1 MATSAQLQEP
11 LGVAIDSSGDLY
23 IADSGNNTIRK
34 VEKSTGIIS
43 TVVGTGTADY
53 SGDGGAATLAQLNFP
68 EKVAFDSN
76 ENMYIADHYNQRIRK
91 VDKLTGIISTVAGT
105 GTADYSG
112 DGGAATSAHLSF
124 PSGVAFDSDDNLYI
138 AENGSNTI
146 RKVDNSTGII
156 STVAGTG
163 GTGFTEDGQP
173 AILTTMSNVTD
184 VAVDSSGNVYIADT
198 TNHRTRKVDRLT
210 GIMGTV
216 AGTGEAGYSGD
227 GGAATSAQLFYPNGV
242 AVDRND
248 NVYIADSSNNRIRKV
263 GLSRDAS
270 LSNLTL
276 SSGTLSPAFVPG
288 EKSYTASVPN
298 SVSSI
303 TVTPT
308 VSDSSSAV
316 TVNGTPVTSGS
327 ASGAIDLNVGSNNTI
342 TVNVRTQDGTSAQ
355 TYTVTVER
363 KPAATI
369 ELTAIAGN
377 GQVTLNWGS
386 VSEAVEYHIYQGT
399 ATGLYGPTPIAT
411 VGGATNSYTALELT
425 NGTTYYFAVQ
435 ASNATGSIGYSKEVS
450 AIPQKGNTTVAATD
464 LTIGTDAPATGA
476 TQADGTNTFKH
487 ATAVVTWSSGGAYA
501 PASGTYLSGI
511 AYKTK
516 YVLTADTGYVFDAT
530 ANAYGKNG
538 AQDLSGRITHLG
550 AGTFTA
556 TVSSTVKTND
566 TLTIIVTW
574 PGTALRTVAATDLT
588 IGTDAPV
595 TGATQADGTNT
606 FKHATAAVTW
616 SSGGAYAPASG
627 TYLAGIAYKTKYVL
641 TAAEGYTFDAAANAY
656 GKNGAQDLSGRIT
669 NLGAGTFTATVS
681 STSTTNDTLT
691 IIASWPATFQ
701 NLVKVNL
708 DNTTYFQAYYNG
720 AIIPG
725 QGVNIAGGS
734 DFGIELANN
743 SVSPS
748 QLKPVVVKSVT
759 AVDDKGNNVLV
770 NLTPDTT
777 HSAWGLNLN
786 IKGNSAQTNRTV
798 TITVKTEAAYSIDK
812 SFLTSFTGIAAYTD
826 SSRNVYPNQY
836 NATQYFTA
844 GDKLTLSLS
853 SNAVI
858 PNGVQLIG
866 TKTSKV
872 VELTNT
878 LFDTNNYKY
887 QYTFTMPNEPVSVV
901 VKSSTN
907 ANAPHNINVRQTI
920 DNVIHPTL
928 SGGSTFVQ
936 ATASTPASAKAGE
949 KVTIFPGS
957 YSTKFY
963 SITGVDVRSALF
975 NEVVPVTKNDNGSYS
990 FVMPYTDA
998 NVTVNIVANPFISI
1012 TTTAKNNSSAQ
1023 ITSDTKNYYP
1033 GDRVSFQITNT
1044 DPHKTLSAVRFIRT
1058 SDNTVISTLDKSS
1071 HAFDSSISD
1080 SYVIYPSGRQ
1090 VSSNEGVT
1098 IVAEFND
1105 YAGIPVYK
1113 GTQNTKTEAQFSAY
1127 PANVLKNQPFTFKFT
1142 VPDDS
1147 NNTHTPQI
1155 KVTNSDGTASYI
1167 DSIYES
1173 TDSQNQNIS
1182 TYKAD
1187 LSSLKTNP
1195 QSITLVDKIKSA
1207 NKGRLIQALS
1217 ANSKLPGLFTTIVVN
1232 GTNMNSTNGDQAVY
1246 IGTSSN
1252 PTQQATLS
1260 NKTSTSFEIKV
1271 PSNMLPKDKNV
1282 TYYISANGVQKSLTI
1297 QTEQELSHKTF
1308 GVLAVVSSNQSHS
1321 VIIGADD
1328 TDINQQLG
1336 SRKSILTMKGKFVV
1350 TGREYQFS
1358 DTTMINSVV
1367 SSYMEREGKL
1377 KVTDS
1382 GNGNVT
1388 VDAKNVSM
1396 AAGGMTFMRGNS
1408 KIELKKGIEYDIEEY
1423 QKGDTGDWKFPN
1435 NQNIKIDNVDVNL
1448 GGLAVIDSGS
1458 TAKITGALLIGK
1470 NFMFEGKVFVGIM
1483 APGGQE
1489 FGLSLNIDRLQYGLN
1504 EQGRLVYK
1512 GLQAGG
1518 AITPPSDFYE
1528 KLLPGFKLNNRVSIE
1543 GSIDTFEKVYG
1554 LGFDLDTKLA
1564 KIAASGVLKRI
1575 DGTFLP
1581 NKVKLI
1587 VGSEAGLPILPTVIL
1602 SKVGGGVDGLA
1613 DYITKNYKGIPPIVF
1628 MLNGQLDV
1636 GPPGVPADKKP
1647 LHFNNLELVLGPSM
1661 VQLTGMPNLLGID
1674 LFKSFRAGLY
1684 RDMDKVSFQVDLDAN
1699 ILKNFEV
1706 ILAQGKANVTSY
1718 SDPKRKTDF
1727 YGLLQG
1733 TVQIPKITLARTWF
1747 GNITAGPLTLRQMG
1761 VGLSNSNAFATF
1773 SILGFGLKA
1782 DYSFGSR
1789 SVSVSRSL
1797 LASSQMD
1804 NKQTYYDEDGNF
1816 AGEMQ
1821 SFSNIKVVAT
1831 SPSQAAGRMLMAA
1844 SSGVSDQPTI
1854 KTNDASTIH
1863 TITFPTGLTQDYA
1876 VTVTGSTYDFSIT
1889 DPEGHPYA
1897 ITFPKTLSDGSI
1909 YYDDPNAN
1917 AAFLSDDTIMFKL
1930 GHQAGDWTISSAS
1943 GQPFASAVLNIIPI
1957 PQTDSAVLDSKTKTV
1972 NWTLKG
1978 LDTVN
1983 ETYQVQVHLSTDNGD
1998 DKANLSPGV
2007 LIHTINVDPAQ
2018 VVNGGI
2024 SGSYVFSQSDLSHLQ
2039 SGSYYPRIALIG
2051 IPKDNKDKNI
2061 PYSSMNAK
2069 QALVTTNPL
2078 APGDVSSVSVSAGG
2092 GGTLKA
2098 KWNEVPGADGYLVN
2112 LFDDQGRAVMSPLS
2126 YTDEIGSDGKATDNQ
2141 IPHAGVPISYSISP
2155 DYAVDGAFSVDF
2167 SGMTPGSSYKIMVSP
2182 FSYADK
2188 TDTSSVQFYGNP
2200 TVSNVAFVPVPRNP
2214 VLNVTS
2220 SNGNVAID
2228 EEAGNLLYVNGNFNL
2243 DILSTFLNQKD
2254 GTNVNLDS
2262 KITVLQSDG
2271 TINSETSK
2279 PNFNK
2284 IYSSA
2289 DYESTISVPVAVSDT
2304 NRSSIIKIVAENQD
2318 GDKSSYSLVVHYNND
2333 APALFVNADSKGTIV
2348 TDQNGNYQIQ
2358 GSTQPF
2364 ITVRDNFGNQ
2374 VKADERGNFTIKGTL
2389 NTGLQAYSTIT
2400 VTDSFGNS
2408 AQDDVIISGATKD
2421 SGGSSSPPAG
2431 SNNSTS
2437 NPASQDSGAT
2447 KPASPKDDTKTDDK
2461 TPSSGVVKSIFKD
2474 VHLEA
2479 PWAEQAIEKAYALGL
2494 VNGRSV
2500 DIFDPNSNTK
2510 RREAITILAR
2520 AKKLTLGLPADLN
2533 KAALHFAD
2541 WDSVPEWSKPS
2552 IAAAYVN
2559 GLISGSKVNGKFYV
2573 NSNSNITRAE
2583 LAVLI
2588 QNAFKLKS
2596 DMNNVKTFSDDIPS
2610 WASES
2615 IAALSSNKAVSGYP
2629 DGTFKPSANATRAE
2643 MVVML
2648 INVIKPE

>member
-11 LGVAIDSSGDLY
+11 MGVAIDSSGDLY
-23 IADSGNNTIRK
+23 ITDSGNNTVRK
-34 VEKSTGIIS
+34 VEQSTGIIS
-43 TVVGTGTADY
+43 TVVGTGTVGY
-53 SGDGGAATLAQLNFP
+53 SGDGGAATLAELNFP
-68 EKVAFDSN
+68 EKLAFDSN
-76 ENMYIADHYNQRIRK
+76 GNMYIADHYNQRIRK

-105 GTADYSG
+105 GIADYSG

-342 TVNVRTQDGTSAQ
+342 TVNVKTQDGTSKQ
-355 TYTVTVER
+355 TYIVTVER
-363 KPAATI
+363 KPAAPI
-369 ELTAIAGN
+369 ELTATAGN
-377 GQVTLNWGS
+377 GQVMLNWSS
-386 VSEAVEYHIYQGT
+386 VPEAAEYHIYQGT
-399 ATGLYGPTPIAT
+399 TTGHYGPIPIAT
-411 VGGATNSYTALELT
+411 VSGATNSYKAVELT

-435 ASNATGSIGYSKEVS
+435 ASNATGAIGYSNEVS
-450 AIPQKGNTTVAATD
+450 ALPQKGTT
-464 LTIGTDAPATGA
+464 
-476 TQADGTNTFKH
+476 
-487 ATAVVTWSSGGAYA
+487 
-501 PASGTYLSGI
+501 
-511 AYKTK
+511 
-516 YVLTADTGYVFDAT
+516 
-530 ANAYGKNG
+530 
-538 AQDLSGRITHLG
+538 
-550 AGTFTA
+550 
-556 TVSSTVKTND
+556 
-566 TLTIIVTW
+566 
-574 PGTALRTVAATDLT
+574 TVAATDLT

-606 FKHATAAVTW
+606 FNHATAAVTW

-627 TYLAGIAYKTKYVL
+627 TYLSGTAYKTKYVL
-641 TAAEGYTFDAAANAY
+641 TVDTGYVFDATANAY
-656 GKNGAQDLSGRIT
+656 GKNGVQDLTSRIT

-681 STSTTNDTLT
+681 STVKTNDTLT
-691 IIASWPATFQ
+691 IVTTWPATFQ

-708 DNTTYFQAYYNG
+708 DNTTFFQAYYNG
-720 AIIPG
+720 ATIPA
-725 QGVNIAGGS
+725 QGANIAGGD
-734 DFGIELANN
+734 DFGIELANT

-748 QLKPVVVKSVT
+748 QLKPVVVKSIT

-777 HSAWGLNLN
+777 HSAWGLKLN
-786 IKGNSAQTNRTV
+786 IKGNSAQTSRTV
-798 TITVKTEAAYSIDK
+798 TITVRTDAAYLIDK
-812 SFLTSFTGIAAYTD
+812 SFLTSFTGTAAYTD

-836 NATQYFTA
+836 NAAQYFTA

-858 PNGVQLIG
+858 PNGVQLVG
-866 TKTSKV
+866 TKTSKL

-878 LFDTNNYKY
+878 LFDTTNYKF

-936 ATASTPASAKAGE
+936 ATASAPASAKAGE
-949 KVTIFPGS
+949 KVTINPGS
-957 YSTKFY
+957 YNTKFY
-963 SITGVDVRSALF
+963 SITGIDVRSALF
-975 NEVVPVTKNDNGSYS
+975 NEVVPVTKNANGSYS

-998 NVTVNIVANPFISI
+998 NVTVNIVANPSIAI
-1012 TTTAKNNSSAQ
+1012 TTAAKNNSSAQ

-1033 GDRVSFQITNT
+1033 GDRVNFQITNT

-1058 SDNTVISTLDKSS
+1058 SDNAVISTLDKSS

-1105 YAGIPVYK
+1105 YAGIPVYN

-1142 VPDDS
+1142 VPDDR

-1155 KVTNSDGTASYI
+1155 KVTNSDGTTSYI

-1195 QSITLVDKIKSA
+1195 QSITLEDKIKSA
-1207 NKGRLIQALS
+1207 NKGRIIQALS
-1217 ANSKLPGLFTTIVVN
+1217 ANSKLPNLFTIIVVN
-1232 GTNMNSTNGDQAVY
+1232 GTNMNSKNGDQNVY

-1260 NKTSTSFEIKV
+1260 NVTSTSFEIKV
-1271 PSNMLPKDKNV
+1271 PSNMLPNGKNV
-1282 TYYISANGVQKSLTI
+1282 TYYVSANGVQKSLTI
-1297 QTEQELSHKTF
+1297 ENAQELSHKTF

-1321 VIIGADD
+1321 VIIGANDL
-1328 TDINQQLG
+1328 DINQQLG
-1336 SRKSILTMKGKFVV
+1336 SRKSTLTMKGNFVV
-1350 TGREYQFS
+1350 TGKEYHFR

-1367 SSYMEREGKL
+1367 SSYLEKNGEL

-1388 VDAKNVSM
+1388 VDAKNVRMS
-1396 AAGGMTFMRGNS
+1396 AGGMNFSSGNS
-1408 KIELKKGIEYDIEEY
+1408 KIELKKGVEYDLEEN
-1423 QKGDTGDWKFPN
+1423 QKGDTGNWKFPN
-1435 NQNIKIDNVDVNL
+1435 NQNVKIDNL
-1448 GGLAVIDSGS
+1448 GGLALLGRGL
-1458 TAKITGALLIGK
+1458 TAQLTDALLIG
-1470 NFMFEGKVFVGIM
+1470 NDIMFEGKAFYGIM
-1483 APGGQE
+1483 IPGGNE
-1489 FGLSLNIDRLQYGLN
+1489 FGFSLDINRLQYTLDKDGK
-1504 EQGRLVYK
+1504 LVYK
-1512 GLQAGG
+1512 GLQAAG
-1518 AITPPSDFYE
+1518 AITPPNDFAG
-1528 KLLPGFKLNNRVSIE
+1528 KVLPGFKLDNKVAIE
-1543 GSIDTFEKVYG
+1543 GSIDTFEKIYG
-1554 LGFDLDTKLA
+1554 LGFDLETKLA
-1564 KIAASGVLKRI
+1564 SFAASAALKQI
-1575 DGTFLP
+1575 NDSYIP
-1581 NKVKLI
+1581 NKVKFI
-1587 VGSEAGLPILPTVIL
+1587 AASEKGLPILPTVIL
-1602 SKVGGGVDGLA
+1602 SKFGGGVDGLG
-1613 DYITKNYKGIPPIVF
+1613 DYITGNYKGIAPIVF
-1628 MLNGQLDV
+1628 NMNGQLDI
-1636 GPPGVPADKKP
+1636 GPPGLSADKKP
-1647 LHFNNLELVLGPSM
+1647 FHFNSIELVLGPSV
-1661 VQLTGMPNLLGID
+1661 VQLSGMPNLLGID
-1674 LFKSFRAGLY
+1674 LFKSFRAGFY
-1684 RDMDKVSFQVDLDAN
+1684 RDVDKASFQVDLDAS

-1706 ILAQGKANVTSY
+1706 IVAQGKANVTAY
-1718 SDPKRKTDF
+1718 TDPKRKTDF
-1727 YGLLQG
+1727 NGLLQG
-1733 TVQIPKITLARTWF
+1733 KVQIPKITLARTWF
-1747 GNITAGPLTLRQMG
+1747 GNITAGPLTLNKLG
-1761 VGLSNSNAFATF
+1761 VGVSNSNAFATF

-1782 DYSFGSR
+1782 DYSFGSK

-1797 LASSQMD
+1797 LPSSQMD
-1804 NKQTYYDEDGNF
+1804 NTKTYYDENGNF

-1831 SPSQAAGRMLMAA
+1831 SPSQAAGRKLMAA
-1844 SSGVSDQPTI
+1844 SLDVSDQPTI

-2007 LIHTINVDPAQ
+2007 LIQTINVDPAQ

-2078 APGDVSSVSVSAGG
+2078 APGAVSSVSVSAGG

-2098 KWNEVPGADGYLVN
+2098 KWNAVSGADGYLVN
-2112 LFDDQGRAVMSPLS
+2112 LFDDQGRAVMTPLS
-2126 YTDEIGSDGKATDNQ
+2126 YTDEIGSDGKATGNQ

-2155 DYAVDGAFSVDF
+2155 DYAVDGAFTVDF
-2167 SGMTPGSSYKIMVSP
+2167 AGMTPGNSYKIMVSP

-2188 TDTSSVQFYGNP
+2188 TDISSTQFYGNP

-2220 SNGNVAID
+2220 SIGKVITD
-2228 EEAGNLLYVNGNFNL
+2228 EQAGNLLYVNGNFDL

-2254 GTNVNLDS
+2254 GTNVSLDS

-2271 TINSETSK
+2271 TINSETNK
-2279 PNFNK
+2279 PNFNT

-2289 DYESTISVPVAVSDT
+2289 DYESTISVPVAISDT

-2333 APALFVNADSKGTIV
+2333 APALFVNTDSKGTII

-2389 NTGLQAYSTIT
+2389 SAGLQAYSTIT
-2400 VTDSFGNS
+2400 ATDSFGNS
-2408 AQDDVIISGATKD
+2408 AQDDVVIARTTSNNGGD
-2421 SGGSSSPPAG
+2421 SSSSPSPN
-2431 SNNSTS
+2431 SNTS

-2447 KPASPKDDTKTDDK
+2447 KPASPKDDTTKIDDR
-2461 TPSSGVVKSIFKD
+2461 TPNSGVAKSTFKD

-2533 KAALHFAD
+2533 KAALHFED

-2588 QNAFKLKS
+2588 QNAFKLKA
-2596 DMNNVKTFSDDIPS
+2596 DMNNVKSFSDDIPS

-2615 IAALSSNKAVSGYP
+2615 IAALLSNKAVSGYP

-2648 INVIKPE
+2648 INVIKP

>member
-1 MATSAQLQEP
+1 MKRRMIRRMMSLSLALLLALPPVAYTASEGTTISSIAGRGTAGYSGDGEAATSAQLNDPRGMTVDSNGDVYIADRSNAVVRKVDKSTGYISTVAGTGIIGYSGDGGAATSAQLQEP
-11 LGVAIDSSGDLY
+11 MGVAIDSSGDLY
-23 IADSGNNTIRK
+23 ITDTGNHTIRK
-34 VEKSTGIIS
+34 VEQSTGIIR
-43 TVVGTGTADY
+43 TVVGTGDVGY
-53 SGDGGAATLAQLNFP
+53 SGDGEAATLAQLNYP
-68 EKVAFDSN
+68 EKLAFDSN
-76 ENMYIADHYNQRIRK
+76 GNMYFADHYNQRIRK

-105 GTADYSG
+105 GIADYSG
-112 DGGAATSAHLSF
+112 DGEAATSAPLSF

-146 RKVDNSTGII
+146 RKVDKLTGII
-156 STVAGTG
+156 NTVAGTG

-184 VAVDSSGNVYIADT
+184 VALDSSGNIYIADT

-263 GLSRDAS
+263 GLSSDAS

-288 EKSYTASVPN
+288 VKSYTASVAN

-308 VSDSSSAV
+308 AGDSSSAV
-316 TVNGTPVTSGS
+316 TVNGMPVKSGS

-342 TVNVRTQDGTSAQ
+342 TVEVKAQDGTSKQ
-355 TYTVTVER
+355 TYTVTAER
-363 KPAATI
+363 KPAAATI
-369 ELTAIAGN
+369 ELTATAGN
-377 GQVTLNWGS
+377 GQVTLNWSS
-386 VSEAVEYHIYQGT
+386 VPETVTYDVYQGT
-399 ATGLYGPTPIAT
+399 ATGRYDSTPVAT
-411 VGGATNSYTALELT
+411 VSGATNSYTALELT

-435 ASNATGSIGYSKEVS
+435 ASNATGSISYSNEVS
-450 AIPQKGNTTVAATD
+450 AIPQKGNTTLAATD
-464 LTIGTDAPATGA
+464 LTIGTATPVTGA
-476 TQADGTNTFKH
+476 TQADGTNTFNH
-487 ATAVVTWSSGGAYA
+487 ATAAVTWSSGGAYA
-501 PASGTYLSGI
+501 PASGAYLSGT

-516 YVLTADTGYVFDAT
+516 YVLTADTGYVFDAA

-538 AQDLSGRITHLG
+538 AQDLTSRITNLG

-566 TLTIIVTW
+566 TLTI
-574 PGTALRTVAATDLT
+574 VAT
-588 IGTDAPV
+588 
-595 TGATQADGTNT
+595 
-606 FKHATAAVTW
+606 
-616 SSGGAYAPASG
+616 
-627 TYLAGIAYKTKYVL
+627 
-641 TAAEGYTFDAAANAY
+641 
-656 GKNGAQDLSGRIT
+656 
-669 NLGAGTFTATVS
+669 
-681 STSTTNDTLT
+681 
-691 IIASWPATFQ
+691 WPATFQ

-708 DNTTYFQAYYNG
+708 DNTTYFQAYHNG
-720 AIIPG
+720 ATIPA

-734 DFGIELANN
+734 DFGIELANT

-786 IKGNSAQTNRTV
+786 IKGNSTQTNRTV
-798 TITVKTEAAYSIDK
+798 TITVKTDAAYSINH
-812 SFLTSFTGIAAYTD
+812 LTNFTGTAAYTD

-836 NATQYFTA
+836 NAAQYFTA

-858 PNGVQLIG
+858 PNGVQLVG
-866 TKTSKV
+866 TKTSKL

-878 LFDTNNYKY
+878 LFDTINYKF

-936 ATASTPASAKAGE
+936 ATASAPASAKAGE
-949 KVTIFPGS
+949 KVTINPGN
-957 YSTKFY
+957 YNTKFY
-963 SITGVDVRSALF
+963 SITGIDVRSALF

-998 NVTVNIVANPFISI
+998 NITVNIVANPSIAI
-1012 TTTAKNNSSAQ
+1012 TTAAKNNSSAQ

-1044 DPHKTLSAVRFIRT
+1044 DPHKMLSVVRFIRT

-1127 PANVLKNQPFTFKFT
+1127 PANVLKNQPFTFNFT

-1195 QSITLVDKIKSA
+1195 QSITLMDKIKSA

-1232 GTNMNSTNGDQAVY
+1232 GTNMNSTNGDQKVY

-1260 NKTSTSFEIKV
+1260 NITSTSFEIKV

-1336 SRKSILTMKGKFVV
+1336 SRKSILTMKGKFAV

-1358 DTTMINSVV
+1358 DTTIINSVV

-1628 MLNGQLDV
+1628 MLYGQLDV

-1782 DYSFGSR
+1782 DYNFGSK

-1804 NKQTYYDEDGNF
+1804 NTQTYYDENGKF

-1844 SSGVSDQPTI
+1844 SLGVSDQPTI

-1863 TITFPTGLTQDYA
+1863 TITFPAGLTQDYA
-1876 VTVTGSTYDFSIT
+1876 VTVTGSTNDFSIT

-1972 NWTLKG
+1972 SWTLKG

-2007 LIHTINVDPAQ
+2007 LIQTINVDPAQ

-2024 SGSYVFSQSDLSHLQ
+2024 SGSYVFSQSELSHLQ

-2078 APGDVSSVSVSAGG
+2078 APGAVSSVSVSAGG

-2098 KWNEVPGADGYLVN
+2098 AWNAVPGADGYLVN
-2112 LFDDQGRAVMSPLS
+2112 LFDDQGRAVMTPIS
-2126 YTDEIGSDGKATDNQ
+2126 YTDEIGSDGKATGNQ
-2141 IPHAGVPISYSISP
+2141 IPHAGVPISYIISP
-2155 DYAVDGAFSVDF
+2155 DYAVDGAFTVDF
-2167 SGMTPGSSYKIMVSP
+2167 SGMTPGSSYKIMVSS

-2188 TDTSSVQFYGNP
+2188 TDTSSAQFYGNP
-2200 TVSNVAFVPVPRNP
+2200 TVSNVAFVPVPRTP

-2220 SNGNVAID
+2220 SIGNVITD
-2228 EEAGNLLYVNGNFNL
+2228 EQAGNLLYVNGNLNL
-2243 DILSTFLNQKD
+2243 DIVSTFLNQKD

-2279 PNFNK
+2279 PNFNT

-2289 DYESTISVPVAVSDT
+2289 DYESTISVPVAISDT

-2333 APALFVNADSKGTIV
+2333 APALFVNTDSKGTIV
-2348 TDQNGNYQIQ
+2348 TDQNGYYQIQ

-2389 NTGLQAYSTIT
+2389 SAGLQAYSTIT
-2400 VTDSFGNS
+2400 ATDSFGNS
-2408 AQDDVIISGATKD
+2408 AQDDVVIARTTSYNGGD
-2421 SGGSSSPPAG
+2421 SSSSPSPN
-2431 SNNSTS
+2431 SNTS

-2447 KPASPKDDTKTDDK
+2447 KPASPKDDTTKTDDK
-2461 TPSSGVVKSIFKD
+2461 TPSSGVVKSTFKD

-2494 VNGRSV
+2494 INGRSV

-2541 WDSVPEWSKPS
+2541 WDSVPEWSRPS

-2559 GLISGSKVNGKFYV
+2559 GLINGSKVNGKFYV

-2588 QNAFKLKS
+2588 QNAFKLKA
-2596 DMNNVKTFSDDIPS
+2596 DMNNVKSFSDDIPS
-2610 WASES
+2610 WAAES
-2615 IAALSSNKAVSGYP
+2615 IAALSSNKAINGYP
-2629 DGTFKPSANATRAE
+2629 GGTFKPGANATRAE

-2648 INVIKPE
+2648 INVIKP